1 MKTTMGTVACVLLGV
16 TGPAFATIDGKKA
29 TAIVRDSVTK
39 ALEVLEDPALQ
50 GKAKRRERHAK
61 LRSLSDEVFN
71 WRAMS
76 QRSLGI
82 HWRELSEPQRTRFVD
97 TFEELL
103 ANHYLRQIDQF
114 SGKETV
120 RYVATEGTVDGAVVK
135 MKIVTRSR
143 EEVPLDFLMGEGH
156 RVFDVSIE
164 GVSIANH
171 YRGSFDRLLVNG
183 DFESMMKRLERK
195 VAAKRRRLEADSKP
209 SAKP

>member
-1 MKTTMGTVACVLLGV
+1 MKIWATALCALLWGS
-16 TGPAFATIDGKKA
+16 PAWAAVNATKA
-29 TAIVRDSVTK
+29 TDIVRDSVTR
-39 ALEVLEDPALQ
+39 ALQVLEDPSLQ
-50 GKAKRRERHAK
+50 GKSKRRERHAK
-61 LRSLSDEVFN
+61 LRALSDEVFN

-76 QRSLGI
+76 QRSLGV
-82 HWRELSEPQRTRFVD
+82 HWRRLTEPQRARFVD

-120 RYVATEGTVDGAVVK
+120 KYVATEDTVDGAVVK

-143 EEVPLDFLMGEGH
+143 EEVPLDFFMGEGH

-171 YRGSFDRLLVNG
+171 YRGSFNRLLVNN

-195 VAAKRRRLEADSKP
+195 VAAKQRRLRADSPK
-209 SAKP
+209 

>member
-1 MKTTMGTVACVLLGV
+1 MKSAIRATALSALVWSSPADAGV
-16 TGPAFATIDGKKA
+16 DPAKA

-39 ALEVLEDPALQ
+39 ALRVLKDPALQ
-50 GKAKRRERHAK
+50 GKGRRRARHTR

-76 QRSLGI
+76 QRSLGV
-82 HWRELSEPQRTRFVD
+82 HWRRLSEPQRARFVD
-97 TFEELL
+97 TFEDLL

-120 RYVATEGTVDGAVVK
+120 KYVATEETRDGAVVK

-171 YRGSFDRLLVNG
+171 YRGSFDRLLVNR

-195 VAAKRRRLEADSKP
+195 VAAKQRRLKTDDTSGR
-209 SAKP
+209 